1 MNFPTTNPG
10 PDRHEPPVDPGH
22 RRRAERKLFHKLVS
36 YIDPNIE
43 AFTCDVKKVKQIL
56 LNLLSNAI
64 KFTPEGGKV
73 NLRVVINSDNQFQL
87 TVADTGIGI
96 APENIDIALSDFGQ
110 VDGSLTRRHDGAGL
124 GLPLSKKLTELHG
137 GELFI
142 ESELGAGTTVTVLFP
157 KNRTVP
163 LS

>member
-1 MNFPTTNPG
+1 MVN
-10 PDRHEPPVDPGH
+10 DR
-22 RRRAERKLFHKLVS
+22 
-36 YIDPNIE
+36 
-43 AFTCDVKKVKQIL
+43 AFDAGLELTADVAKSLPALLADELRTKQIL

-73 NLRVVINSDNQFQL
+73 NLRVAINSDNRFQL
-87 TVADTGIGI
+87 TVSDTGIGI
-96 APENIDIALSDFGQ
+96 APENIEIALSDFGQ

-137 GELFI
+137 GELSI

-157 KNRTVP
+157 KDRTVQ